1 MQRPP
6 TLTLPPKGG
15 GNKKKRWLALV
26 AVLGA
31 TSAHSQETDSP
42 RVDPS
47 VTPAQFTQP
56 IGVVPAPAAVASG
69 VVSDPPTPVVR
80 VQVRVP
86 ANVAPGK
93 DVTYKIVVANTSQA
107 HAYRVTVR
115 NPIPETAQFVRAE
128 PKPDKPEA
136 AREVRW
142 TIGMLRAGERREIEL
157 VLKPTAE
164 AKEVRNQAFVSYEHG
179 QAVVTQV
186 NKPKLAVTKVAPK
199 QAAQSDPIPVRV
211 VIENRGRVSV
221 DKVELVEEVTK
232 GFEFAADAEGEK
244 GTSPQQRI
252 WRLGTLRP
260 GERKVVEY
268 KLTAK
273 EAAEL
278 LTTSFVKSQETPE
291 AEQAQSTTKVLTAAL
306 TLDLTGPQTVG
317 GGEPALYEIVA
328 RNTGTLPL
336 ANVRVSGSVP
346 GDCTLTKMTN
356 GGQRY
361 RDQVAWTIPQLKPGE
376 AQSFRLGLRANTTGQ
391 RTVRAAA
398 SARGLEKAREQR
410 TSFQG
415 TALLQWHAVLDPQVS
430 TGQQRVLTLRVE
442 NRGGEAA
449 KNVRLRVELPQQV
462 SVHQATPRNRS
473 SANLVE
479 FDAVSVPANGEE
491 TFTITYQAERSGQAY
506 FVMKLWA
513 DTLGEQPLVKEQ
525 AVEITGGR

>member
-1 MQRPP
+1 MNMGRFGLVVSAILCVGPAFGQSEE
-6 TLTLPPKGG
+6 PK
-15 GNKKKRWLALV
+15 
-26 AVLGA
+26 
-31 TSAHSQETDSP
+31 
-42 RVDPS
+42 VDPE

-56 IGVVPAPAAVASG
+56 AAVVPAPPAVASG
-69 VVSDPPTPVVR
+69 VVSDPPTPMVR

-93 DVTYKIVVANTSQA
+93 DLTYKLVVANTSRA
-107 HAYRVTVR
+107 DAYHVAVR
-115 NPIPETAQFVRAE
+115 NPVPASVQFVRAE
-128 PKPDKPEA
+128 PKPDKVDAQPA
-136 AREVRW
+136 QAVKEVAW
-142 TIGMLRAGERREIEL
+142 TLGTLRPGERREIEL

-164 AKEVRNQAFVSYEHG
+164 AREVRNQAFVSFEHG
-179 QAVVTQV
+179 QAVVTQI
-186 NKPKLAVTKVAPK
+186 NKPKLAVAKVAPK
-199 QAAQSDPIPVRV
+199 QAAQTDPIPVRV
-211 VIENRGRVSV
+211 VIENKGRVPVS
-221 DKVELVEEVTK
+221 KVELVETVTK

-244 GTSPQQRI
+244 GSGPEQRV
-252 WRLGTLRP
+252 WQLGTLRP

-278 LTTSFVKSQETPE
+278 LTTSAVKSQEIPE
-291 AEQAQSTTKVLTAAL
+291 AERAESTTKVLTAGLA
-306 TLDLTGPQTVG
+306 LDLTGPATVG

-336 ANVRVSGSVP
+336 TNVRVSGSLP

-361 RDQVAWTIPQLKPGE
+361 RDQVSWTVPQLKPGE
-376 AQSFRLGLRANTTGQ
+376 AQSFRLGLKANTTGQ

-398 SARGLEKAREQR
+398 RDARGLEKARELR

-415 TALLQWHAVLDPQVS
+415 TALLQWHAELDPQVS
-430 TGQQRVLTLRVE
+430 AGQQRVLTVRVE

-449 KNVRLRVELPQQV
+449 KNVRLRVDLPQQV
-462 SVHQATPRNRS
+462 SVQQATPKNRS
-473 SANLVE
+473 SANMVE

-491 TFTITYQAERSGQAY
+491 TFTITYKAERAGQAY
-506 FVMKLWA
+506 FIMKLAA
-513 DTLGEQPLVKEQ
+513 DTLGEQPLTKEQ

>member
-1 MQRPP
+1 MNTAR
-6 TLTLPPKGG
+6 LGM
-15 GNKKKRWLALV
+15 AV
-26 AVLGA
+26 AVVFCVGPA
-31 TSAHSQETDSP
+31 FGQPPDEP
-42 RVDPS
+42 KVDPE
-47 VTPAQFTQP
+47 VMPAQFTQP
-56 IGVVPAPAAVASG
+56 VGVVPPQPAAVAAG

-93 DVTYKIVVANTSQA
+93 DLTYKLVVANTSQA
-107 HAYRVTVR
+107 DAYGVKVR
-115 NPIPETAQFVRAE
+115 NPVPAAAQFVSAE
-128 PKPDKPEA
+128 PKPDSQAAPA
-136 AREVRW
+136 ARDLLW
-142 TIGMLRAGERREIEL
+142 SLGTLRAGERREIEL

-164 AKEVRNQAFVSYEHG
+164 AKEIRNQAFVSFEHG
-179 QAVVTQV
+179 QAVVTQI
-186 NKPKLAVTKVAPK
+186 NKPKLAVAKVAPK
-199 QAAQSDPIPVRV
+199 QAAQTDPIPVRV
-211 VIENRGRVSV
+211 VVENKGRVPVS
-221 DKVELVEEVTK
+221 KVELVETVTK

-244 GTSPQQRI
+244 GSGPEQRV
-252 WRLGTLRP
+252 WQLGTLRP
-260 GERKVVEY
+260 GERKIVEY

-278 LTTSFVKSQETPE
+278 LATSAVKSQEIPE
-291 AEQAQSTTKVLTAAL
+291 AERAESTTKVLTAGL
-306 TLDLTGPQTVG
+306 TLDLTGPATVG

-336 ANVRVSGSVP
+336 SNVRVSGSVP
-346 GDCTLTKMTN
+346 GDCSLTKMTN

-361 RDQVAWTIPQLKPGE
+361 RDQVAWTVAQLKPGE
-376 AQSFRLGLRANTTGQ
+376 AQSFRLGLKANTTGQ

-398 SARGLEKAREQR
+398 RDARGLEKARELR

-415 TALLQWHAVLDPQVS
+415 TSLLQWHAELDPQVS
-430 TGQQRVLTLRVE
+430 AGQQRVLTVRVE

-462 SVHQATPRNRS
+462 SVQQATPKNRS

-491 TFTITYQAERSGQAY
+491 TFTITYKAERSGQAY
-506 FVMKLWA
+506 FIMKLSA
-513 DTLGEQPLVKEQ
+513 DTLGEQPLTKEQ

>member
-1 MQRPP
+1 MPGE
-6 TLTLPPKGG
+6 PK
-15 GNKKKRWLALV
+15 
-26 AVLGA
+26 
-31 TSAHSQETDSP
+31 
-42 RVDPS
+42 VDPD
-47 VTPAQFTQP
+47 VAPAQFTQP
-56 IGVVPAPAAVASG
+56 AGVASG

-93 DVTYKIVVANTSQA
+93 DVTYKLVVTNTSQA
-107 HAYRVTVR
+107 NAYKVTVR
-115 NPIPETAQFVRAE
+115 NPVPAGATFVRAE
-128 PKPDKPEA
+128 PKPDTQPGQAVQEP
-136 AREVRW
+136 VW
-142 TIGMLRAGERREIEL
+142 TLGTLRAGDRREIEL

-164 AKEVRNQAFVSYEHG
+164 AKEIRNQAFVSFEHG
-179 QAVVTQV
+179 QAVITQI
-186 NKPKLAVTKVAPK
+186 NKPKLAVAKVAPK
-199 QAAQSDPIPVRV
+199 QAAQTDPIPVRV
-211 VIENRGRVSV
+211 VIENKGRVPV
-221 DKVELVEEVTK
+221 AGVELVEDVSK
-232 GFEFAADAEGEK
+232 GFEFAAGAEGEK
-244 GTSPQQRI
+244 GTSAQQRI

-268 KLTAK
+268 RLTAK

-278 LTTSFVKSQETPE
+278 LATSVVKSPDVPE
-291 AEQAQSTTKVLTAAL
+291 GERAECTTRVLTAAM
-306 TLDLTGPQTVG
+306 TLDLTGPAAVG

-336 ANVRVSGSVP
+336 TNVRVSGSVP

-361 RDQVAWTIPQLKPGE
+361 RDQVAWLIPQLEPGE

-398 SARGLEKAREQR
+398 HGSRGLEKARELR

-415 TALLQWHAVLDPQVS
+415 TALLQWRAELDPQVS
-430 TGQQRVLTLRVE
+430 AGQQRVLTVRVE

-462 SVHQATPRNRS
+462 SVQQVTPKHRAS
-473 SANLVE
+473 PNLVE
-479 FDAVSVPANGEE
+479 FDAVTVPANGEE

-513 DTLGEQPLVKEQ
+513 DMLGEQPLTKEQ

>member
-1 MQRPP
+1 MKTGLFGLAVAAILCVGRAFGQMPP
-6 TLTLPPKGG
+6 PEEPK
-15 GNKKKRWLALV
+15 
-26 AVLGA
+26 
-31 TSAHSQETDSP
+31 
-42 RVDPS
+42 VDPA

-56 IGVVPAPAAVASG
+56 IGVVPQPAAVAAG
-69 VVSDPPTPVVR
+69 AVSDPPTPVVR

-93 DVTYKIVVANTSQA
+93 DLTYKIVVANTSQA
-107 HAYRVTVR
+107 DAYRVTVR
-115 NPIPETAQFVRAE
+115 NPVPATAQFVRAE
-128 PKPDKPEA
+128 PKPDRTDAQPGQAVREA
-136 AREVRW
+136 MW
-142 TIGMLRAGERREIEL
+142 TLGTLRAGERREIEL

-164 AKEVRNQAFVSYEHG
+164 AKEVRNQAFVHFEHG
-179 QAVVTQV
+179 QAVITQI
-186 NKPKLAVTKVAPK
+186 NKAKLSVAKVAPK
-199 QAAQSDPIPVRV
+199 QAAQTDPIPVRV
-211 VIENRGRVSV
+211 VVENKGRVPV
-221 DKVELVEEVTK
+221 AGVELVEDVSK

-244 GTSPQQRI
+244 GTSAQQRI

-260 GERKVVEY
+260 GERKVIEY
-268 KLTAK
+268 RLTAK

-278 LTTSFVKSQETPE
+278 LAQSVVKSPDIHD
-291 AEQAQSTTKVLTAAL
+291 AERAESTTRVLTAGL

-336 ANVRVSGSVP
+336 TNVRVSGSVP

-361 RDQVAWTIPQLKPGE
+361 RDQVAWVVPQLKPGE
-376 AQSFRLGLRANTTGQ
+376 AQSFRLGLKANTTGQ

-398 SARGLEKAREQR
+398 RDARGLEKARELR

-415 TALLQWHAVLDPQVS
+415 TSLLQWHAELDPQVS
-430 TGQQRVLTLRVE
+430 AGQQRVLTVRVE

-449 KNVRLRVELPQQV
+449 KNVRLRVMLPSQV
-462 SVHQATPRNRS
+462 TLVQASPRQRAS
-473 SANLVE
+473 DSLVE

-491 TFTITYQAERSGQAY
+491 TFTITYRAERAGQAY
-506 FVMKLWA
+506 FTLRLSA
-513 DTLGEQPLVKEQ
+513 DSLGEQPLTKEQ